1 MLRLFAPLLRL
12 REENIA
18 LAYRDQRRQAERFH
32 TTQEK
37 FEVSPATP
45 EPRIRQAWRIALEH
59 NPKAQFKSDTYDLEQ
74 LTAQANLGNNSGYLP
89 LNSNWPDLLP
99 SQQLAYIDFI
109 RRALERHNWPAE
121 HSQKILTNLAPHFP
135 NASSELNQALAP
147 LLIQLAPDKAV
158 PQTMRTLEASTSQRE
173 RIHYLHHLRHAKR
186 GWTIADRKLYFR
198 LLNEYDAFL
207 GGRGLPQ
214 ALARI
219 RKEATA
225 SLTEKESQA
234 LTSELD
240 RKPKLPP
247 LPDLSGRQ
255 FVRAWKP
262 KDFADSLEADLS
274 KRNRAAGQKVFHKA
288 MCSRCHRKGSEGY
301 PIGPDLTH
309 VSRRFD
315 RATLLTEILTPSQ
328 TIAENYQTTVLKLTD
343 DRTLAGQVVPNL
355 DYRISTLQLA
365 ENPLHPDKLTKI
377 PKSEILSQSHAP
389 ISLMPQGLLNLFTK
403 DEVLNLLA
411 WLEGPTN

>member
-1 MLRLFAPLLRL
+1 
-12 REENIA
+12 
-18 LAYRDQRRQAERFH
+18 
-32 TTQEK
+32 
-37 FEVSPATP
+37 
-45 EPRIRQAWRIALEH
+45 
-59 NPKAQFKSDTYDLEQ
+59 
-74 LTAQANLGNNSGYLP
+74 
-89 LNSNWPDLLP
+89 
-99 SQQLAYIDFI
+99 
-109 RRALERHNWPAE
+109 
-121 HSQKILTNLAPHFP
+121 
-135 NASSELNQALAP
+135 

-173 RIHYLHHLRHAKR
+173 RIHYLHHLRHAKT
-186 GWTIADRKLYFR
+186 GWTISDRKLYFR

-234 LTSELD
+234 LTSVLD

-247 LPDLSGRQ
+247 LPDLSRRQ

-274 KRNRAAGQKVFHKA
+274 KRNLAAGQKVFHKA

-315 RATLLTEILTPSQ
+315 RATLLTEILSPSQ

-343 DRTLAGQVVPNL
+343 NRTLAGQVVPNL
-355 DYRISTLQLA
+355 DYREPALQLA

-377 PKSEILSQSHAP
+377 PKSQILSQSHAP
-389 ISLMPQGLLNLFTK
+389 TSLMPQGLLNLFTK
-403 DEVLNLLA
+403 DEVLNLLT
-411 WLEGPTN
+411 WLEAPSN